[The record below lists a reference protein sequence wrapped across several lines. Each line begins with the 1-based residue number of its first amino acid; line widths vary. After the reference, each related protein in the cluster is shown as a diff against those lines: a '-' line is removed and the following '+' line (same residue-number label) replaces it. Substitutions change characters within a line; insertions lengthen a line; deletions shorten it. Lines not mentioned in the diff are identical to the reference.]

1 MRIEGFAMVLAS
13 LIISCNHS
21 KTGSINNAMAL
32 SNKERQYFSNGKGL
46 YQRLCQNCHRD
57 TGEGL
62 GMLIPPLKNSDY
74 LLKDVAGSARVIRY
88 GLKGPIVV
96 NGKGYDQPMP
106 PHSRLTPL
114 EIAEILTYIS
124 NSWGNQHGGVTTEAV
139 KKALKSVVSSQWS
152 VVSSQ

>member
-1 MRIEGFAMVLAS
+1 
-13 LIISCNHS
+13 
-21 KTGSINNAMAL
+21 MAL

-74 LLKDVAGSARVIRY
+74 LLKDVVGSAVVIRY

-96 NGKGYDQPMP
+96 NGKDYDQPMP

-124 NSWGNQHGGVTTEAV
+124 NSWGNKHGGVTTEAV
-139 KKALKSVVSSQWS
+139 KKALEKRP
-152 VVSSQ
+152 